1 MKWGWLN
8 WLGVLVAGFV
18 GAALFTIIA
27 RIARDTSLLV
37 NSDVIGAAIGAS
49 LTIVGTLAIEA
60 NRRSTASRRKMDQLR
75 RAVVALDGVAGMAL
89 AAVDMD
95 LPIATRAT
103 DTATLL
109 GALGG
114 GREAVLFARERADI
128 DEVRLWMKLETVDRC
143 FARFDEQRE
152 QDKAA
157 LIHPA
162 ITELGW
168 ASARDRLSVFST
180 DLRSRLP
187 ELLAMLDGND
197 RH

>member
-8 WLGVLVAGFV
+8 WLGIVAAGFV
-18 GAALFTIIA
+18 GAALFTVVV
-27 RIARDTSLLV
+27 RIAHDTSLLV

-49 LTIVGTLAIEA
+49 LTILGTLAIEA
-60 NRRSTASRRKMDQLR
+60 NRRGTASKRKIDQLR

-89 AAVDMD
+89 AAIDMN
-95 LPIATRAT
+95 LPIARRAT

-109 GALGG
+109 GALAG
-114 GREAVLFARERADI
+114 GREAVLFARERANI
-128 DEVRLWMKLETVDRC
+128 DEVRLWMKLETIDRA

-157 LIHPA
+157 LTHPA

-168 ASARDRLSVFST
+168 AGARDRLSVFSI
-180 DLRSRLP
+180 DLRRRLS
-187 ELLAMLDGND
+187 ELLAMLDGNIS
-197 RH
+197 H